1 MNEDSQVFE
10 DSQYQ
15 DDGSELELSEDDGDD
30 EHEASDS
37 MGDGNGGEMV
47 PGETGE
53 GGAKIE
59 DPNPPPNLDEIGQM
73 VEHQEVDWD
82 EIPPSQ
88 PLPFDMIEIIDTPT
102 KDTEPKENENE
113 VPNAPSS
120 SKETFVRKRSDVEGQ
135 ISELTKKMNDAKK
148 LLTSQ

>member
-15 DDGSELELSEDDGDD
+15 DDGSELELSEDDGVD
-30 EHEASDS
+30 EDEDEDEA
-37 MGDGNGGEMV
+37 NGEMV
-47 PGETGE
+47 PTETGE

-73 VEHQEVDWD
+73 VEHEEVDSD
-82 EIPPSQ
+82 EIEIPPSQ

-102 KDTEPKENENE
+102 KDEPKETENE

-120 SKETFVRKRSDVEGQ
+120 SKETFVRKRSDVEEQ